1 MGGWFRDGFQG
12 GRESPAARR
21 GVIQMTAPIPQTA
34 FRGPGDNLL
43 GGVLAR
49 LRLADRLP
57 LRLSCR
63 CRAHWD
69 DPALDQ
75 LRFERE
81 VDLGSCGDLAAAMI
95 VARTAVTSGLIAASR
110 DPALRLAPQFITIL
124 DAEHCLVLAGDVQA
138 GDVKAGLIRWC
149 APVDSDAEARRV
161 VREACGLRA
170 AARGATD
177 VGDPASAA
185 ALLTRARSLE
195 GRLVEPFWRDLAAA
209 AVDHA
214 LVA

>member
-12 GRESPAARR
+12 GRVSPAACR

-34 FRGPGDNLL
+34 FRGPGDNLI

-57 LRLSCR
+57 LRVSCR
-63 CRAHWD
+63 CLAHWD
-69 DPALDQ
+69 DPALDH

-81 VDLGSCGDLAAAMI
+81 VDLGTCGDLAAAMV
-95 VARTAVTSGLIAASR
+95 VARKAVASGQIDAGR
-110 DPALRLAPQFITIL
+110 DTALRLVPQFVSIL

-138 GDVKAGLIRWC
+138 GLIRWC
-149 APVDSDAEARRV
+149 APVESDAEARRV
-161 VREACGLRA
+161 VTDACELRA
-170 AARGATD
+170 AARAATD
-177 VGDPASAA
+177 VGDPTSAA

-195 GRLVEPFWRDLAAA
+195 GRLVNRFWRDLAAA

-214 LVA
+214 QAA

>member
-1 MGGWFRDGFQG
+1 
-12 GRESPAARR
+12 
-21 GVIQMTAPIPQTA
+21 MTAAIPQTA
-34 FRGPGDNLL
+34 FRGPGNNLI
-43 GGVLAR
+43 GGVLAH

-57 LRLSCR
+57 LRISCR

-75 LRFERE
+75 LCFERE
-81 VDLGSCGDLAAAMI
+81 VDLGTCGDLVAAMI
-95 VARTAVTSGLIAASR
+95 VARKAVASGQIDAGR

-124 DAEHCLVLAGDVQA
+124 DAEHCLVLAGDVQ
-138 GDVKAGLIRWC
+138 AGLIRWC

-177 VGDPASAA
+177 VGDPAFAA
-185 ALLTRARSLE
+185 ALHTRARSLE

>member
-12 GRESPAARR
+12 GRVSPAACR
-21 GVIQMTAPIPQTA
+21 GVIQMTAPISQTA
-34 FRGPGDNLL
+34 FRGPGDNLI
-43 GGVLAR
+43 GGVLAH

-57 LRLSCR
+57 LRINCR

-81 VDLGSCGDLAAAMI
+81 VDLGTFGDLAAAMI
-95 VARTAVTSGLIAASR
+95 VARTAATSGLIAAGH

-124 DAEHCLVLAGDVQA
+124 DAEHCLLLAGDVQ
-138 GDVKAGLIRWC
+138 AGLIRWC

-161 VREACGLRA
+161 VSEACGLRA
-170 AARGATD
+170 EARAATH

-195 GRLVEPFWRDLAAA
+195 GRLVDRFWRDLAAA
-209 AVDHA
+209 AVDQA

>member
-1 MGGWFRDGFQG
+1 
-12 GRESPAARR
+12 
-21 GVIQMTAPIPQTA
+21 MTAPISQTA
-34 FRGPGDNLL
+34 FRGSGDNFI

-57 LRLSCR
+57 LRVSCR
-63 CRAHWD
+63 CLAHWD
-69 DPALDQ
+69 DPALDH

-81 VDLGSCGDLAAAMI
+81 VDLGTCGDLAAAMV
-95 VARTAVTSGLIAASR
+95 VARKAVASGQIDTGR
-110 DPALRLAPQFITIL
+110 DTALRLVPQFVSIL

-138 GDVKAGLIRWC
+138 GLIRWC
-149 APVDSDAEARRV
+149 APVESDAEPRCV

-170 AARGATD
+170 AARATTD
-177 VGDPASAA
+177 AGDPASAA

-195 GRLVEPFWRDLAAA
+195 GRLVDPFWRDLAAA

-214 LVA
+214 LAA

>member
-12 GRESPAARR
+12 GRVTPAACR
-21 GVIQMTAPIPQTA
+21 GVIQMTAAIPQTA
-34 FRGPGDNLL
+34 FRGPGNNLI
-43 GGVLAR
+43 GGVLAH

-57 LRLSCR
+57 LRISCR

-75 LRFERE
+75 LCFERE
-81 VDLGSCGDLAAAMI
+81 VDLGTFGDLAAAMI
-95 VARTAVTSGLIAASR
+95 VARTAVTSGLIAAGN

-138 GDVKAGLIRWC
+138 GLIRWC

-161 VREACGLRA
+161 VREACRLRA

-177 VGDPASAA
+177 VGDPAFAA

>member
-1 MGGWFRDGFQG
+1 
-12 GRESPAARR
+12 
-21 GVIQMTAPIPQTA
+21 MTAPISQTA
-34 FRGPGDNLL
+34 FRGPGDNLI

-57 LRLSCR
+57 LRVSCR
-63 CRAHWD
+63 CHAHWD

-75 LRFERE
+75 LCINRE
-81 VDLGSCGDLAAAMI
+81 VDLGTFGDLAAAMI
-95 VARTAVTSGLIAASR
+95 VARTAVTSGLIAAGS

-138 GDVKAGLIRWC
+138 GPIRWC

-161 VREACGLRA
+161 VTDACGLRTKARA
-170 AARGATD
+170 ALE

-185 ALLTRARSLE
+185 ALLARARSLD
-195 GRLVEPFWRDLAAA
+195 GRLVDRFWRDLAAA
-209 AVDHA
+209 AADQA
-214 LVA
+214 QAA

>member
-21 GVIQMTAPIPQTA
+21 GVIPMTAPIPQTA
-34 FRGPGDNLL
+34 FRGPGNNLI
-43 GGVLAR
+43 GGLLAH
-49 LRLADRLP
+49 LRLAERLP
-57 LRLSCR
+57 LRISCR

-75 LRFERE
+75 LCFERE
-81 VDLGSCGDLAAAMI
+81 VDLGTFGDLAAAMI
-95 VARTAVTSGLIAASR
+95 VARTTVTSGLIAAGS
-110 DPALRLAPQFITIL
+110 DPALCLAPQFITIL
-124 DAEHCLVLAGDVQA
+124 DAKHCLVLAGDV
-138 GDVKAGLIRWC
+138 KAGIQWC

-161 VREACGLRA
+161 VTDACGLRA
-170 AARGATD
+170 AARAATD
-177 VGDPASAA
+177 LGDPASAA

>member
-1 MGGWFRDGFQG
+1 
-12 GRESPAARR
+12 
-21 GVIQMTAPIPQTA
+21 MTAPIPQTA
-34 FRGPGDNLL
+34 FRGPGDNLI
-43 GGVLAR
+43 GGVLAH

-57 LRLSCR
+57 LRISCH

-75 LRFERE
+75 LCFERE
-81 VDLGSCGDLAAAMI
+81 VDLGTFGDLVAAMI
-95 VARTAVTSGLIAASR
+95 VARTAVASGLIAAGS
-110 DPALRLAPQFITIL
+110 DPALRLAPQFITVL
-124 DAEHCLVLAGDVQA
+124 DAEHCLVLAGEVQ
-138 GDVKAGLIRWC
+138 AGLIRWC

-161 VREACGLRA
+161 VTDACGLRA
-170 AARGATD
+170 AARAATD

-195 GRLVEPFWRDLAAA
+195 GRLVEPFWRDLTAS

>member
-1 MGGWFRDGFQG
+1 MGGGFLDGFQG
-12 GRESPAARR
+12 GRESPAACR
-21 GVIQMTAPIPQTA
+21 GVIQMTAPIPQAA
-34 FRGPGDNLL
+34 FRGPGNNLI
-43 GGVLAR
+43 GGVLAH

-57 LRLSCR
+57 LRISCR

-75 LRFERE
+75 LCFERE
-81 VDLGSCGDLAAAMI
+81 VDLGTFGDHAAAMI
-95 VARTAVTSGLIAASR
+95 VARTAVTSGLIAAGR

-124 DAEHCLVLAGDVQA
+124 DAEHCLVLAGDMR
-138 GDVKAGLIRWC
+138 AGLIRWC

-161 VREACGLRA
+161 VTDACGLRA
-170 AARGATD
+170 EARAATD

-195 GRLVEPFWRDLAAA
+195 GRLVDPFWRDLAAA
-209 AVDHA
+209 AADRA

>member
-21 GVIQMTAPIPQTA
+21 GVIPMTAPIPQTA
-34 FRGPGDNLL
+34 FRGPGNNLI
-43 GGVLAR
+43 GGVLAH

-57 LRLSCR
+57 LRISCR

-75 LRFERE
+75 LCFERK
-81 VDLGSCGDLAAAMI
+81 VDLGIFGDLAAAMI

-138 GDVKAGLIRWC
+138 GLIRWC

-170 AARGATD
+170 EARAATD
-177 VGDPASAA
+177 VGDPTSAVT
-185 ALLTRARSLE
+185 LLTRARSME
-195 GRLVEPFWRDLAAA
+195 GRLVDRFWRDLAAA

-214 LVA
+214 KAA